1 MPTNGTVHPYFTAK
15 ASQWMRRAGGDP
27 AAAGDLARWAQI
39 AWHAARPHNTC
50 QLQRRGVIIA
60 ADGTLLAETRS
71 CGRGPGP
78 MVDHVDVADL
88 RRLTGATYGDVSLR
102 HVTRV
107 RRADRARI
115 TAIIEV
121 ALAAAGRDPAA
132 YSIGGD
138 PR

>member
-1 MPTNGTVHPYFTAK
+1 MNTIGTVHPYFTAK

-88 RRLTGATYGDVSLR
+88 RRLTGAGYPTVVDMALGAI
-102 HVTRV
+102 
-107 RRADRARI
+107 RRAVGQPVAHVKFS
-115 TAIIEV
+115 EV
-121 ALAAAGRDPAA
+121 CVGAA
-132 YSIGGD
+132 
-138 PR
+138 PRR